1 MKTTVTLI
9 LSILAFS
16 LQSVFAQKYEAENA
30 MLAGGAVK
38 TACASCSGG
47 SMVAQ
52 NGGNLTFTANITTAG
67 YFDVNIM
74 GATTGGDKTN
84 TLDIDGKTVDFVYS
98 STTYSKITVASKTKL
113 SAGAHTV
120 KIINS
125 WGYIN
130 IDYIEFISVAGP
142 VYNINQSLVT
152 ANPTNEAKCLYQ
164 FLKDNYRKKIISGA
178 MTLNSMDEIDW
189 LKQNTGK
196 SPALVGIDFLQ
207 TNRGYT
213 WYKDNTPVDDALSF
227 YNKNGIPIMCWHW
240 RDPSRATDNFYSQAG
255 NSSSYTTFD
264 IKKVNDAN
272 SAEYKAMISD
282 IDFVATQLK
291 RLQTANAAV
300 LWRPLH
306 EAAGGWFWWGKDGPS
321 CKKLWQVMYDR
332 MVNYHGLKNLIWV
345 WTKES
350 NDDAFYPGDTYV
362 DIIGRD
368 YYKTGDHSSIVSEF
382 NTISSKFGN
391 NKIVTISEC
400 GSFPDPDN
408 LVADEAGWSW
418 FMPWYGDFVRS
429 ATYNSLDLWKKAFA
443 SSYVITLDEM
453 PSLKTCVVTAVEE
466 EPQVSNQSLE
476 VYPTRVKD
484 FVTIR
489 SSELVEK
496 IAIYNLSGILQ
507 MEQNVS
513 AHQFDVSLSNLSSG
527 AYFLKVNGTK
537 TVKLLKE

>member
-1 MKTTVTLI
+1 MKKTVTQL
-9 LSILAFS
+9 LFILAIS
-16 LQSVFAQKYEAENA
+16 VQSVFAQKYEAENA
-30 MLAGGAVK
+30 TLANGASK
-38 TACASCSGG
+38 SACSSCSGG
-47 SMVAQ
+47 NMVALQ
-52 NGGNLTFTANITTAG
+52 GGNLTFTANITTAG

-74 GATTGGDKTN
+74 GASTGGPKTN
-84 TLDIDGKTVDFVYS
+84 TLDIDGKTVDFIYT
-98 STTYSKITVASKTKL
+98 STTYSNLNVSSKTKL

-120 KIINS
+120 KIVNS
-125 WGYIN
+125 WGWIN
-130 IDYIEFISVAGP
+130 IDYIEFVSVSGP
-142 VYNINQSLVT
+142 VFNINQSLVT
-152 ANPTNEAKCLYQ
+152 PSPTNEAKCLYQ

-213 WYKDNTPVDDALSF
+213 WYNNNTPVDDALSF
-227 YNKNGIPIMCWHW
+227 YNKNGIPILCWHW
-240 RDPSRATDNFYSQAG
+240 RDPSRATENFYSQSG

-264 IKKVNDAN
+264 ITKVNN
-272 SAEYKAMISD
+272 TSSSEYIAMISD

-350 NDDAFYPGDTYV
+350 NDDAFYPGDNYV

-391 NKIVTISEC
+391 NKIVALSEC

-418 FMPWYGDFVRS
+418 FMPWYGDYVRS

-443 SSYVITLDEM
+443 SDYVLTLDEM
-453 PSLKTCVVTAVEE
+453 PSLKTCVVTGEE
-466 EPQVSNQSLE
+466 EETFETASLK
-476 VYPTRVKD
+476 VFPTHVKD
-484 FVTIR
+484 NLTIQ
-489 SSELVEK
+489 STELVEK
-496 IAIYNLSGILQ
+496 IAIFNLAGVLQ

-513 AHQFDVSLSNLSSG
+513 AHQFDISLSNLPSG
-527 AYFLKVNGTK
+527 AYFIKVNDTK